1 MMVVKSWGS
10 EEVKQ
15 ERLTHDRQAVLFKM
29 NICGTPPADD
39 LIEAERPGIVK
50 IFLLKKICPAH
61 AGGAGL
67 HRSSWTVLTRMSS
80 MYQTIA
86 RIVTAL
92 VGVGLMFILC
102 KCRTL
107 TAPRRLGRRGDYIA
121 GGYGCQVGKS
131 VN

>member
-1 MMVVKSWGS
+1 MVSWGS
-10 EEVKQ
+10 EGEKQ
-15 ERLTHDRQAVLFKM
+15 ERLTQDRQAVLFKM
-29 NICGTPPADD
+29 NICGTPPADA
-39 LIEAERPGIVK
+39 LIEAGLPGVVK
-50 IFLLKKICPAH
+50 TFLLKKIRPAQ

-102 KCRTL
+102 KCRPI

>member
-1 MMVVKSWGS
+1 
-10 EEVKQ
+10 
-15 ERLTHDRQAVLFKM
+15 
-29 NICGTPPADD
+29 
-39 LIEAERPGIVK
+39 
-50 IFLLKKICPAH
+50 
-61 AGGAGL
+61 
-67 HRSSWTVLTRMSS
+67 

-121 GGYGCQVGKS
+121 GAMAVKL
-131 VN
+131 VNLLTNVYV